1 MSVDCHHFISG
12 NCRSCSLIEQD
23 YEQQCVH
30 KQMACEQ
37 ALADVIEK
45 TAWQALL
52 KSEQKAFR
60 NKAKMVVSGHWQ
72 SPVLGIVNQQGQATD
87 LTDCLL
93 YPTALQAAFTPILAW
108 ITQTQLM
115 PYDVQQRT
123 GELKF
128 ILLIISGQTGEL
140 MLRFV
145 LRSKKML
152 PVIQDTLPK
161 LQASLPVL
169 SVVSVN
175 IQPVAMA
182 IMEGEEEIV
191 LTPESQLTMRLN
203 GLPLLIQPK
212 SFFQTND
219 AVAAA
224 LYRQARNW
232 IKTIQPTSLWDLF
245 CGVGGFALH
254 ATQVMNGQVT
264 GIEVSAQAIV
274 SATASA
280 QRLGLT
286 QVAFRALSADD
297 FALGQSVLP
306 QAVIVNPPRRGIG
319 ADLCRFLNAATEIE
333 WLIYSSCN
341 PDSLA
346 KDLRQMP
353 HFKVLQAQVFDMFPH
368 THHAEVLVLLKRCQG
383 RN

>member
-1 MSVDCHHFISG
+1 MSVDCHHFSSG
-12 NCRSCSLIEQD
+12 CCRSCSLIELD
-23 YEQQCVH
+23 YEQQCAH

-45 TAWQALL
+45 IAWQALL

-72 SPVLGIVNQQGQATD
+72 QPIFGLVNARGEAVD
-87 LTDCLL
+87 LSDCLL
-93 YPTALQAAFTPILAW
+93 YPMALQVAFKPIRAF
-108 ITQTQLM
+108 ITQCQLM

-128 ILLIISGQTGEL
+128 ILLTISAQTGEL

-152 PVIQDTLPK
+152 PIIQDTLPK
-161 LQASLPVL
+161 LQASLPML

-175 IQPVAMA
+175 IQPVEMA

-191 LTPESQLTMRLN
+191 LTPESQLTMWLN
-203 GLPLLIQPK
+203 GLPLFIQPK

-232 IKTIQPTSLWDLF
+232 IKTIQPASLWDLF

-254 ATQVMNGQVT
+254 AAQVMTGQVT
-264 GIEVSAQAIV
+264 GIEVSTQAIV

-297 FALGQSVLP
+297 FALGQTQLP

-319 ADLCRFLNAATEIE
+319 SELCLFLNEATEIE

-341 PDSLA
+341 PESLA
-346 KDLRQMP
+346 KDLALMP
-353 HFKVLQAQVFDMFPH
+353 AFKAVKAQVFDMFPH
-368 THHAEVLVLLKRCQG
+368 THHAEVLVLLKR
-383 RN
+383 